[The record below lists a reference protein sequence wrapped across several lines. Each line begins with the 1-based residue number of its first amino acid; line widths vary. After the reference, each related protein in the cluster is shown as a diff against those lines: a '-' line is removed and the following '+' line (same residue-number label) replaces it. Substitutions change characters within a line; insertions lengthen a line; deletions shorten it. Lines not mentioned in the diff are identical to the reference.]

1 MDVNELRL
9 RIPVSEDYIVIS
21 SWIKNSQE
29 MAYWAGPQLP
39 FPFNNNELSRLLKQ
53 STEQSYVLTDQQNNT
68 LGFGQFRING
78 PDSVHLCRII
88 VASALRGFGF
98 GKILCR
104 LLIKVA
110 IERTNASRVTLR
122 VYRYNLRAV
131 ATYQSLGFSVLEHES
146 DQLILTMQRILV

>member
-1 MDVNELRL
+1 MDLNELRL
-9 RIPVSEDYIVIS
+9 RNPVPDDYIVIS
-21 SWIKNSQE
+21 SWIKNSHE

-39 FPFNNNELSRLLKQ
+39 FPFNKNELARLLTQ

-68 LGFGQFRING
+68 LGFGQYRING

-104 LLIKVA
+104 LLIRVA
-110 IERTNASRVTLR
+110 IERTKASRVTLR
-122 VYRYNLRAV
+122 VYRYNFRAISM
-131 ATYQSLGFSVLEHES
+131 YQSLGFNVLENES
-146 DQLILTMQRILV
+146 EQLILTMQQKLV